1 MNGAWVLPASETHQQ
16 LLTQIAKTIRGQ
28 GGHSSILSH
37 AEIEDDTLTIKDRFV
52 RDRAREYEEFQSRSS
67 AFFAEIAKERKLK
80 KFTFAE
86 LEEIDDDFE
95 KLKAWLGKIVA
106 RDFFPNQ
113 HQRKATLTLKRC
125 NIERKAFARS
135 VYAAEGLEQEHQ
147 KDE

>member
-1 MNGAWVLPASETHQQ
+1 MNGAWVLPAKEAHRQ
-16 LLTQIAKTIRGQ
+16 LFAQLAKAIRSQ
-28 GGHSSILSH
+28 GGHASILSH
-37 AEIEDDTLTIKDRFV
+37 AEIEDGTLTIKDRFA

-86 LEEIDDDFE
+86 LEEIDDDFV
-95 KLKAWLGKIVA
+95 KLNAWLDKIVV

-113 HQRKATLTLKRC
+113 YQRNAILTLKRC
-125 NIERKAFARS
+125 DVQRKAFARS
-135 VYAAEGLEQEHQ
+135 VYAAEGLEQDDQ